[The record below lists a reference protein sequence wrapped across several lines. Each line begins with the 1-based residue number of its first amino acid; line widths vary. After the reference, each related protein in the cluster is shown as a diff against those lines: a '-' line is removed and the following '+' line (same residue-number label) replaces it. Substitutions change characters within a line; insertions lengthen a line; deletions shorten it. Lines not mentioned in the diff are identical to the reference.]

1 MVSRG
6 AVPSPYPGHSRTATP
21 DLESLDLRTI
31 LANQVSSHAAISS
44 GQPGSPMPPDLRN
57 TTATCTLAAP
67 HGNRLGIANDTSR
80 PVGKDAAT
88 GEAGSRPVP
97 EPSPPQDAPQGSMPG
112 QQFLGATGDSTELA
126 QAGLRNSM
134 PREHTTGATLHAGE
148 ALLPA
153 IRPSE
158 EHDIH
163 SSDPRLTQ
171 SMHGIPCEETQLPA
185 EDVAQPDI
193 GEGQQ
198 TGTVRR
204 LARMFEAGNPGDQH
218 PVLRTISMPAWQ
230 GVTRRE
236 SSMDVWLD
244 FANVRRERRRG
255 VPTNHG
261 LWHGI
266 GTDRAGPDCEPLETE
281 HSGEDTREDG
291 SEGSEQ
297 GSDSDEDRWGVS
309 SHHGEDNGW
318 ESEKE
323 DSLAKSSP
331 TAAATSGLAHFNKPA
346 LGPTLPQ
353 GHASPRKERCPP
365 IAVPST
371 GHAMRA
377 GTSVDLAHVREN
389 VQCGVGG
396 ALSPTILSPTARR
409 AANMPDSFDSAPL
422 LGSSGTSVF
431 GPPSLGP
438 GPERNSSDFKAG
450 FFGPAASSSDVVVSP
465 LKAAGP
471 RKSLLSL
478 SRAATAPP
486 SGSSLSLADDNME
499 VYTGHFCLAIPGP
512 SPLCALITAALQ

>member
-1 MVSRG
+1 M
-6 AVPSPYPGHSRTATP
+6 
-21 DLESLDLRTI
+21 
-31 LANQVSSHAAISS
+31 
-44 GQPGSPMPPDLRN
+44 
-57 TTATCTLAAP
+57 
-67 HGNRLGIANDTSR
+67 SR
-80 PVGKDAAT
+80 PIGKVAAT

-97 EPSPPQDAPQGSMPG
+97 EPSPPQAAPQGSVPG
-112 QQFLGATGDSTELA
+112 QQILGATGDNTELA
-126 QAGLRNSM
+126 QTGLRNSM
-134 PREHTTGATLHAGE
+134 PCDHTTGATSHAGE

-153 IRPSE
+153 ISKER
-158 EHDIH
+158 DIH

-171 SMHGIPCEETQLPA
+171 SMHDIPCEEMQLPA
-185 EDVAQPDI
+185 EDVAQRDI
-193 GEGQQ
+193 GEGLQN
-198 TGTVRR
+198 GTVRH
-204 LARMFEAGNPGDQH
+204 LARMFEAGNSGDQH

-266 GTDRAGPDCEPLETE
+266 GTDSAGPDYEPLEAE

-297 GSDSDEDRWGVS
+297 GSDSDEDGWGGT

-323 DSLAKSSP
+323 DLLAKSSP
-331 TAAATSGLAHFNKPA
+331 TAAPTSELAQLIKPA

-389 VQCGVGG
+389 IRCGAGG
-396 ALSPTILSPTARR
+396 ALSPTILSPTARH

-438 GPERNSSDFKAG
+438 GPGRSGSDSKAG
-450 FFGPAASSSDVVVSP
+450 FFGPAAGSSDVAVSP

-499 VYTGHFCLAIPGP
+499 VYLGHFCPYSFGSMA
-512 SPLCALITAALQ
+512 LCALVIAALQSGHHS